1 MVRVLLTALLLFAL
15 PFLVYALYV
24 AARGRKAALQQG
36 VMDKAPVRG
45 LIVAGIVAAVAGLI
59 GFAILTQSG
68 PSYEPP
74 VGPRVGAEQPAAPV
88 K

>member
-1 MVRVLLTALLLFAL
+1 MARVVITAIILFAI

-24 AARGRKAALQQG
+24 AARGQKAALSKG

-45 LIVAGIVAAVAGLI
+45 LIVAGIVAAVAGVI

-68 PSYEPP
+68 PDYQPP
-74 VGPRVGAEQPAAPV
+74 VGPRPAVEQEAKPAG
-88 K
+88 